1 MKFKTEYGVTQAAPV
16 AAVAAAGKS
25 PSVASAAGLS
35 YPGSALGAYSQYP
48 QYSTPSSVLPDQ
60 KPCIM

>member
-1 MKFKTEYGVTQAAPV
+1 MKFKTEYGVTQTAQV
-16 AAVAAAGKS
+16 AAGGKS
-25 PSVASAAGLS
+25 PSIASAAGLS
-35 YPGSALGAYSQYP
+35 YPGALGAYSQYP